1 MQVWRVLLISFHAVR
16 KAGFVPGSAHA
27 FSQHAARIST
37 GGHFVFLQYLT
48 GWGLGKQCRPVFI
61 SGCSLPEIFIG
72 TGVDFKLLLTLLSN
86 DLFCFM
92 IKRKI
97 YVTVYIWSGD
107 IKLLEFLVRNT

>member
-1 MQVWRVLLISFHAVR
+1 MQIWRVLLTFFHAV
-16 KAGFVPGSAHA
+16 KEAGFVPGSAHA

-61 SGCSLPEIFIG
+61 SGCSLPEIFLG
-72 TGVDFKLLLTLLSN
+72 TGVNFKLLLTLLSN

-92 IKRKI
+92 KKRKI
-97 YVTVYIWSGD
+97 YVTV
-107 IKLLEFLVRNT
+107 